1 MAIPLPDAHRREL
14 LQLAVQVAVE
24 TVGLLFVMGM
34 ALIVVLLLAAMVA
47 PDAALH
53 IGVTG

>member
-14 LQLAVQVAVE
+14 LELSVQVAVE
-24 TVGLLFVMGM
+24 TVGLLFVMGV
-34 ALIVVLLLAAMVA
+34 ALIVVLLLAAMFA